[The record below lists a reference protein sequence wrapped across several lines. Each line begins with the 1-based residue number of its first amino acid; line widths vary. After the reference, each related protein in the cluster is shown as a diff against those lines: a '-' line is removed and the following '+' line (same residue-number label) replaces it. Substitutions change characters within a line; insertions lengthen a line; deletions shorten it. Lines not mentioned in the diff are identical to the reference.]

1 LVVVL
6 SGHTLV
12 KRLPENRKAS
22 STSSESDK
30 NMARTLTFFGTLQ
43 WPLEDGQ
50 QAAKAVLSTSLVY
63 TSAMAIEKLYSS
75 AVTDE
80 VIALPMASAKFL
92 LLQATGNDIDVKL
105 NGNANAIT
113 IKASTGF
120 ILVWNSDGAITGVTI
135 TVATVPATLKGY
147 AFA

>member
-1 LVVVL
+1 
-6 SGHTLV
+6 
-12 KRLPENRKAS
+12 
-22 STSSESDK
+22 
-30 NMARTLTFFGTLQ
+30 MARTLTFSGTLQ

-63 TSAMAIEKLYSS
+63 TAAMAIEKVYS
-75 AVTDE
+75 AAATNE
-80 VIALPMASAKFL
+80 VIALPMANAKFL

-105 NGNANAIT
+105 NGSADVIT

-120 ILVWNSDGAITGVTI
+120 ILVWNSDGAIDGITV